1 MKLSRYFL
9 PTLREQPADAVM
21 VSHRLMLRAG
31 LITQETAG
39 IYSWLP
45 LGLRVLQK
53 IEALIRRQHESF
65 GITELLMPTLQPSE
79 LWQESGR
86 YDNYGEEMLRI
97 TDRHQRTL
105 IYGPT
110 NEEMITAIA
119 KRFITSYKQ
128 LPQLLYHIQWKFRDE
143 IRPRFGVMRGR
154 EFLMKDAYS
163 FALTQ
168 DQATEQ
174 YETMLRCYLA
184 IFAAMG
190 LKAIPAQAPSGPIGG
205 TMSHEFHILADSGES
220 TLFYHQEHDQLTPDD
235 DPKRHLTLYACEEE
249 LHDDTNAPSENI
261 IKKRAIEAGHI
272 FYFGDQYSRA
282 MNFTITTHDGK
293 TMHPL
298 MGSYGIGISRLVA
311 ALIEASH
318 DANGIIWHPTIAPF
332 TVALI
337 NVKQGDA
344 QCDELSDTIYQN
356 LQSRAIDTLYD
367 DRAMRAGVKF
377 ADMDL
382 IGIPLRI
389 IVGPRHAQENSVEVK
404 WRASGK
410 TDTCPAESL
419 GDYLNEHLSC

>member
-53 IEALIRRQHESF
+53 IEALIRRQHQIF

-220 TLFYHQEHDQLTPDD
+220 TLFYDKKHDQLTPDD
-235 DPKRHLTLYACEEE
+235 DPKRHLELYACEEE
-249 LHDDTNAPSENI
+249 LHDDTKAPKNI

-282 MNFTITTHDGK
+282 MNFTITTRDGN

-318 DANGIIWHPTIAPF
+318 DQNGIIWHPTIAPF

-337 NVKQGDA
+337 NVTQGDKK
-344 QCDELSDTIYQN
+344 CDEISDAIYHTLQN
-356 LQSRAIDTLYD
+356 QAIDILYD
-367 DRAMRAGVKF
+367 DRVMRAGVKF
-377 ADMDL
+377 ADMEL
-382 IGIPLRI
+382 IGIPLHI
-389 IVGPRHAQENSVEVK
+389 IVGPRHAQENAVEVK
-404 WRASGK
+404 WRANGK
-410 TDTCPAESL
+410 TDICAVASL